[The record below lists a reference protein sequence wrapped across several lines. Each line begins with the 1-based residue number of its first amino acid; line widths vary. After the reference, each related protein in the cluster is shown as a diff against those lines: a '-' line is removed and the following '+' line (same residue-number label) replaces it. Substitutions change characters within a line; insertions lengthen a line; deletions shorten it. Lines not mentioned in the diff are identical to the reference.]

1 MASVCASGSDPEL
14 YLKKHHL
21 MAYIEDAVTFL
32 LERKDE
38 DPKTRP
44 YKLLAE
50 YFESIRKG
58 THVLYREYSF
68 VSLTPHCRGSFVRLF
83 WYSFAEVA
91 NRGDSMRVMEYL
103 SLLRLL
109 CHDFPSR
116 LVQKVARVIFS
127 YDAMENT
134 VTFPDFIYTFQVVFY
149 YESFLQRCELICADI
164 VSGQPPLN
172 LLDGAS
178 TVVVSMPSTSEYEYP
193 GTRPDTANSMQSTL
207 STEDDNS
214 LQITLPPKPES
225 PLQPD
230 IFSRAVTNL
239 CLRMEKEP
247 WERFPSVQL
256 LMELIAD
263 LASVTFYDF
272 VLALSRSERVNS
284 EIGVLPERSRLLTTE
299 RLAVFNQLTSKK
311 LIEAKDT

>member
-1 MASVCASGSDPEL
+1 MSSSSSSCDPEV

-50 YFESIRKG
+50 YFESIKKG
-58 THVLYREYSF
+58 THVLYRDYSF
-68 VSLTPHCRGSFVRLF
+68 VSLTPHSRSSFVRLF

-91 NRGDSMRVMEYL
+91 DRGDSMRVMEYL

-109 CHDFPSR
+109 CHDFPSG

-127 YDAMENT
+127 YDAMENL
-134 VTFPDFIYTFQVVFY
+134 VNFPDFLYTFQVVFY

-164 VSGQPPLN
+164 VSGQAPLN
-172 LLDGAS
+172 LLDCAS
-178 TVVVSMPSTSEYEYP
+178 TMVVSMPSTSEY
-193 GTRPDTANSMQSTL
+193 GTRPDTANSMLSTL
-207 STEDDNS
+207 STEDDACPS
-214 LQITLPPKPES
+214 TPHKPES
-225 PLQPD
+225 PLQAE

-247 WERFPSVQL
+247 WERCPNPQL
-256 LMELIAD
+256 LAELITD

-272 VLALSRSERVNS
+272 VLALSRSEQINN
-284 EIGVLPERSRLLTTE
+284 EIGALPERSRLLTAE
-299 RLAVFNQLTSKK
+299 RSAVFNQLTSKK
-311 LIEAKDT
+311 LIDLKDS